1 MPRSTISSK
10 GRNHSRTPC
19 IGVCSTTYGDLVCRG
34 CKRFAHEIVG
44 WNGFSGDQHKE
55 IWERLAQLREG
66 SIRQTIKVT
75 NPSLLKKIAID
86 LELSDV
92 NEINQWEIA
101 YQVLVE
107 SSEKA
112 ISVAEFGIESLSKRK
127 PKNRPAIEL
136 VRQIDDEFLRR
147 SRAIYERNYKI
158 SAD

>member
-1 MPRSTISSK
+1 MPRTTISSK
-10 GRNHSRTPC
+10 GKTHRRTPC

-44 WNGFSGDQHKE
+44 WNGFSEIQHKE
-55 IWERLAQLREG
+55 IWERLTQLRQG
-66 SIRQTIKVT
+66 AIRQTIKVT
-75 NPSLLKKIAID
+75 NPHLLKKKAID
-86 LELSDV
+86 LKLPDV

-112 ISVAEFGIESLSKRK
+112 VSATDLGIESLSKK
-127 PKNRPAIEL
+127 TLNSRPVMEL